1 MKNTAVALTLLLL
14 VTPALAAPL
23 VAPVD
28 GNWSGSVPGPNGDI
42 TLGFVFKAD
51 GDKLNGSMIGQDGN
65 PIPIANGKID
75 GNNIA
80 FTVTVQM
87 GNTVDIGFK
96 GVVGED
102 EIKMAGDFQGQA
114 FDFVLKKSK

>member
-1 MKNTAVALTLLLL
+1 MKTTAVTLMLLLL
-14 VTPALAAPL
+14 VTPALAAPF
-23 VAPVD
+23 AGPVD

-65 PIPIANGKID
+65 PLPIANGKID

-80 FTVTVQM
+80 FTVTIQM
-87 GNTVDIGFK
+87 GNTIDIGFK

-102 EIKMAGDFQGQA
+102 EIKMSGDFQGQA
-114 FDFVLKKSK
+114 FDFVLKKAK

>member
-1 MKNTAVALTLLLL
+1 MKTTAVTLMLLLL
-14 VTPALAAPL
+14 VTPVLAAS
-23 VAPVD
+23 VD
-28 GNWSGSVPGPNGDI
+28 GNWSGSVPGPNSDI

-80 FTVTVQM
+80 FTVTIQM
-87 GNTVDIGFK
+87 GNTIDIGFK
-96 GVVGED
+96 GVVGEED
-102 EIKMAGDFQGQA
+102 IKMSGDFQGQA
-114 FDFVLKKSK
+114 FDFVLKKTK

>member
-1 MKNTAVALTLLLL
+1 MKTSAVILMLLSF
-14 VTPALAAPL
+14 VMPALAAS
-23 VAPVD
+23 VD

-80 FTVTVQM
+80 FTVTIQM
-87 GNTVDIGFK
+87 GNTIDIGFK
-96 GVVGED
+96 GVVGEED
-102 EIKMAGDFQGQA
+102 IKMSGDFQGQA
-114 FDFVLKKSK
+114 FDFVLKKTH

>member
-14 VTPALAAPL
+14 VMPALAAPF
-23 VAPVD
+23 AASVD

-51 GDKLNGSMIGQDGN
+51 GDKLNGSMIGLDGN

-80 FTVTVQM
+80 FTVTINM

-96 GVVGED
+96 GVVGEED
-102 EIKMAGDFQGQA
+102 IKMSGDFQGQA
-114 FDFVLKKSK
+114 FDFVLKKTK